1 MAAIQKIIQLGRDN
15 KIPELRE
22 YLSNQVRLQYGYIL
36 SCNLH
41 EANVQI
47 KDLKRIYIENQQS
60 FLVPSTE

>member
-15 KIPELRE
+15 KIP
-22 YLSNQVRLQYGYIL
+22 
-36 SCNLH
+36 
-41 EANVQI
+41 ANVQI